1 MEINMLSIGDRIKTR
16 RLELG
21 LTQVDIYEKCG
32 ITSGVLSR
40 IENGKN
46 VPSILIF
53 YKLSQSLECSTD
65 WLITGISANM
75 QNLELSST
83 EQVLL
88 TGFHQICQ
96 DDQQELLD
104 ILEIKLK
111 KRRSSSSG
119 ANRDAG

>member
-1 MEINMLSIGDRIKTR
+1 MEANMLSIGERIKAR

-21 LTQVDIYEKCG
+21 LTQTDIFERCG

-46 VPSILIF
+46 VPSVLIF

-65 WLITGISANM
+65 WLISGSTANI
-75 QNLELSST
+75 QNSHLSSSD
-83 EQVLL
+83 QILL
-88 TGFHQICQ
+88 TGFHQLNQ

-104 ILEIKLK
+104 ILEIKLR
-111 KRRSSSSG
+111 KRNSSPGTSR
-119 ANRDAG
+119 AAV

>member
-1 MEINMLSIGDRIKTR
+1 MEANMLSIGERIKTR

-21 LTQVDIYEKCG
+21 LTQTDIYERCG

-53 YKLSQSLECSTD
+53 YKLSQSLECSTN
-65 WLITGISANM
+65 WLICGASANV
-75 QNLELSST
+75 QNSYLSST
-83 EQVLL
+83 DQLLL
-88 TGFHQICQ
+88 TGFRQLDP